1 MTSIW
6 NENFSLFTER
16 FEALAKI
23 LEGQIPETI
32 KSAPQNATQS
42 QKSANQNS
50 SQNENRAAF
59 LNGVFPFYNFSVAKN
74 GQLTAS
80 ENGLALHSNYNPQA
94 EAQKTAAAATQDDK
108 EIFVFAGIGLGWL
121 PNAAAK
127 IEGAKE
133 KTFVILEPDP
143 RRFFAALASLDFS
156 EVFKIPKLFFAVGA
170 SCQQAASLVQC
181 AGGFEKAKI
190 FSQKSQTAGVQEW
203 FDGFFKLAKEQLDKA
218 QVNTNTL
225 EKFGR
230 LWLKNGA
237 RNLGQMQSLGGAAA
251 FFGAASFGLA
261 NDFYQDQEAANF
273 SQETI
278 PSVLLA
284 AGPSL
289 EEILPRLREVKDRAV
304 TIAVDTALR
313 ACLNAGVQ
321 PDFIVLT
328 DPQYW
333 ASLHLAGL
341 SAPESI
347 LVAES
352 AAYPSV
358 FRFDCKQIVLMS
370 SLFPL
375 GKYFEARLGKK
386 GALASGGSV
395 ATSAWDFAR
404 AIGSKE
410 IFAAGLDLG
419 YPNGQTHIKGSAFEE
434 RAHINSSRLNSA
446 ENQSA
451 RILFSAKNINGLDY
465 DGGKIVT
472 DERMKLFAWWF
483 ERTIANDQKTKT
495 YAFSKKGLAI
505 KGIEYSSLE
514 DFLQRP
520 KIAKQKKE
528 FFERAASAAS
538 FYDKE
543 KFNAVLL
550 QLKDG
555 LKKID
560 SLAQKGIALCN
571 DILCGDRRAEERIGD
586 LDVIDKEILG
596 NEAKNVAELVFPT
609 PRQLETIFSAV
620 KFPEKPVQAN
630 AAKSKIIYAEL
641 AKSIED
647 FLKIC

>member
-16 FEALAKI
+16 FDTLAKI
-23 LEGQIPETI
+23 LESQIPEI
-32 KSAPQNATQS
+32 LKSQPHNANQGQDSASSDQS
-42 QKSANQNS
+42 QTQK
-50 SQNENRAAF
+50 RTDF
-59 LNGVFPFYNFSVAKN
+59 LNGVFPFYNFSLAKN
-74 GQLTAS
+74 GELTAS
-80 ENGLALHSNYNPQA
+80 EGGLALHSSYNPQA
-94 EAQKTAAAATQDDK
+94 EAQKTAAAALQDGKD
-108 EIFVFAGIGLGWL
+108 ILVFAGIGLGWL

-127 IEGAKE
+127 IQGADE
-133 KTFVILEPDP
+133 KTFIILEPEP
-143 RRFFAALASLDFS
+143 QRFFAALASLDFS
-156 EVFKIPKLFFAVGA
+156 ELFKIPKLFFAIGA
-170 SCQQAASLVQC
+170 TCEQAASLVQC

-190 FSQKSQTAGVQEW
+190 LSQKSQTAGAQEW
-203 FDGFFKLAKEQLDKA
+203 FDGFFKRAKEQLDKA

-237 RNLGQMQSLGGAAA
+237 RNLEQMRRLGGAAA
-251 FFGAASFGLA
+251 FFGAA
-261 NDFYQDQEAANF
+261 DF
-273 SQETI
+273 SQNPKAALPACESQGSL

-289 EEILPRLREVKDRAV
+289 EEILPHLRQIKDRAV

-313 ACLNAGVQ
+313 ACLRANVQ

-341 SAPESI
+341 SAPQSI

-375 GKYFEARLGKK
+375 GKYIEARLGKK
-386 GALASGGSV
+386 GQLASGGSV

-419 YPNGQTHIKGSAFEE
+419 YPNMQTHIKGSAFEE
-434 RAHINSSRLNSA
+434 RIHINSSRLNGA
-446 ENQSA
+446 ESQSA
-451 RILFSAKNINGLDY
+451 RILFSAKNQAGLDY
-465 DGGKIVT
+465 DGGKIIT

-483 ERTIANDQKTKT
+483 ERTIANDTKT
-495 YAFSKKGLAI
+495 RTFTFSKKGLAI
-505 KGIEYSSLE
+505 KGIEHSPL
-514 DFLQRP
+514 DFFLQRP
-520 KIAKQKKE
+520 KITKQKKE
-528 FFERAASAAS
+528 FFERAGRAAS
-538 FYDKE
+538 FYDTE
-543 KFNAVLL
+543 KFSAVLL
-550 QLKDG
+550 QLKDS

-560 SLAQKGIALCN
+560 SLAKKGIALCN
-571 DILCGDRRAEERIGD
+571 DILCGDRRAIERIGGLD
-586 LDVIDKEILG
+586 LIDKEILG
-596 NEAKNVAELVFPT
+596 SEAKNVAELVFPT
-609 PRQLETIFSAV
+609 PRQLERIFSATP
-620 KFPEKPVQAN
+620 FPKSPLQAN
-630 AAKSKIIYAEL
+630 AAKSKIIYTEL
-641 AKSIED
+641 SKSIED